1 MTGSD
6 SDERRKN
13 LRVPFHKPVE
23 VIGLGMHR
31 TSEISVAGLYL
42 VTKEGFARDT
52 QLTLQF
58 KLEEDDDRA
67 IQVRT
72 RVLYIHEGVGVGLG
86 FVDLSVADRAR
97 IMKFIEKR

>member
-1 MTGSD
+1 MTSSD
-6 SDERRKN
+6 SDERRRN
-13 LRVPFHKPVE
+13 LRVPFHKQVE

-52 QLTLQF
+52 QLALQF
-58 KLEEDDDRA
+58 KLGEDDDRP
-67 IQVRT
+67 IQVRA
-72 RVLYIHEGVGVGLG
+72 RVLYVHEGVGAGLG